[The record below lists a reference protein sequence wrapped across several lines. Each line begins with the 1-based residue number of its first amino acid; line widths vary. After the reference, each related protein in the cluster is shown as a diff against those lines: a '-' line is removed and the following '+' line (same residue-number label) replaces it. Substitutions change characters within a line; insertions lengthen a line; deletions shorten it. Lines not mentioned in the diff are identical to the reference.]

1 MAIKLFPSSFK
12 CDCGH
17 ESNFFE
23 NTVREMEKMSEKKR
37 VRLGDGDGNEEHA
50 IIFYKGK
57 AVEIICPKL
66 GDCKITSV
74 E

>member
-1 MAIKLFPSSFK
+1 MAKKLFPSSFR

-17 ESNFFE
+17 ESHFFE
-23 NTVREMEKMSEKKR
+23 NTVREMENRSGKKK
-37 VRLGDGDGNEEHA
+37 VRLGDSSGNEEHA

-57 AVEIICPKL
+57 AIEVICPKL
-66 GDCKITSV
+66 GNCKITSV